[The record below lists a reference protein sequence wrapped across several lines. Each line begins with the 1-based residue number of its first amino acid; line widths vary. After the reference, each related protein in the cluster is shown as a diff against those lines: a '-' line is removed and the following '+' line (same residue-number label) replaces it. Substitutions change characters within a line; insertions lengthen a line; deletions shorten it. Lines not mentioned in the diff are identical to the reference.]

1 MAMTVESPTMTVA
14 APDAWKAKL
23 ATGAHEFEAMMLEQM
38 MKPLQFGGAP
48 GADPEKTGGSDGEPT
63 DAASDIIRGF
73 GTQAMAKAI
82 ANGGGFGLANQ
93 IIRQVTSEH
102 NAQKVNSD
110 STKVGRG
117 DADGTG

>member
-1 MAMTVESPTMTVA
+1 VA
-14 APDAWKAKL
+14 SDAWKAKL
-23 ATGAHEFEAMMLEQM
+23 STGAHEFEAMMLEQM

-48 GADPEKTGGSDGEPT
+48 GADPESAGSSDGEAQ

-82 ANGGGFGLANQ
+82 ASGGGFGLATQ
-93 IIRQVTSEH
+93 IIRQVTHEH

-110 STKVGRG
+110 STKVGQRH
-117 DADGTG
+117 ADGTG